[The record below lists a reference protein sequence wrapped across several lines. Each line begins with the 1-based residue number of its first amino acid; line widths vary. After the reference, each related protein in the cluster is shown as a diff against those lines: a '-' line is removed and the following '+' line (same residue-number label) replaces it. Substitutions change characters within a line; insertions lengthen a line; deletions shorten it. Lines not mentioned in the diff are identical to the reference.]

1 MNREGS
7 HHHAKVSV
15 QEAKNALETLANLIF
30 LTAQSAHNTE
40 QVRKFMSDAEGCVD
54 KLASYMRNQTPKEN

>member
-30 LTAQSAHNTE
+30 LTAQSAHKTE
-40 QVRKFMSDAEGCVD
+40 QVRRFMSDAEGCVN
-54 KLASYMRNQTPKEN
+54 KLAAFMRSQTTNEN